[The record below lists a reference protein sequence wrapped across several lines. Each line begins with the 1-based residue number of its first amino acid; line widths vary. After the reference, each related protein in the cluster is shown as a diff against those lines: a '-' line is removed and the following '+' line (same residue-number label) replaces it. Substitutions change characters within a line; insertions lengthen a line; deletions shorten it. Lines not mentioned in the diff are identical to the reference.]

1 MQTIGSYAFYGCNG
15 LTQVV
20 FPDTLQRIENYAFL
34 SCSQLTSVDF
44 GDNSQLT
51 GIGSFTFYA
60 CTSLTEITIPSSV
73 TTIGSNAFSSC
84 SQLTSVDFGDN
95 CQLESIGFLAFRY
108 CELLEITIPSS
119 VTSIEIQ
126 AFLETGLTTV
136 TIESETIYNSATSS
150 SACGRLLQYATAV
163 RVLADFARDDHEYI
177 NLTNY
182 TSVDKKVVIDGK
194 TYWVYTK

>member
-20 FPDTLQRIENYAFL
+20 FPDTLQRIENY
-34 SCSQLTSVDF
+34 
-44 GDNSQLT
+44 
-51 GIGSFTFYA
+51 
-60 CTSLTEITIPSSV
+60 
-73 TTIGSNAFSSC
+73 AFSSC